1 MKEFVSVIVPVYN
14 VEEYMDA
21 CIYSIVNQSY
31 HNLEI
36 LIVDDGSTDSCG
48 EKCDRWANKDS
59 RIKVI
64 HQKNQGLSGARNT
77 AIDVCKG
84 EWITF
89 IDSDDIVEQDY
100 IKMLL
105 ELAERYKVKIS
116 QCSYTEIE
124 YWGVE
129 EKDTEDDV
137 WESAQFLASQK
148 YQTMA
153 WGKIYKREIF
163 KTERYPYGKIHEDMA
178 LTYRLVYEAGRIAY
192 TTKKLYFYRPSRT
205 GSINGSGKF
214 YREKLI
220 ILQFLKEQI
229 AFYEEKKEI

>member
-105 ELAERYKVKIS
+105 ELAE
-116 QCSYTEIE
+116 
-124 YWGVE
+124 
-129 EKDTEDDV
+129 
-137 WESAQFLASQK
+137 
-148 YQTMA
+148 
-153 WGKIYKREIF
+153 
-163 KTERYPYGKIHEDMA
+163 
-178 LTYRLVYEAGRIAY
+178 
-192 TTKKLYFYRPSRT
+192 
-205 GSINGSGKF
+205 
-214 YREKLI
+214 
-220 ILQFLKEQI
+220 
-229 AFYEEKKEI
+229 